1 MIISLAQRRWH
12 DSTHAANTSG
22 GQRSMQAVKEPPGQ
36 SLGDGVGEGTGVGD
50 GVGAAV
56 VVQGGKQ
63 SVHQVPPQSAHW
75 LDVALQE
82 AEVSPQYF
90 PSHVQHADDG
100 EGDGVGDGLGDGLGP
115 TVLPMGPYLMS
126 ENLTVASAKA
136 FSTSFGSPLV
146 TSQGPRQTPG
156 WSQVPSTGYVES
168 NQSMLH
174 PFLSH
179 TPLNR

>member
-63 SVHQVPPQSAHW
+63 SVHQVP
-75 LDVALQE
+75 
-82 AEVSPQYF
+82 PQYF